1 MRRERFVN
9 DNFFHVYNRGVEKR
23 HIFVDDADRGRFAA
37 YLYFLNDQNFYSEN
51 FIRLGLDLANVQGF
65 ALNKEEKKRE
75 PFVNIVSWCLMPNH
89 FHLLLQQRIDGGVS
103 KFMQKLG
110 TAYTMYFN
118 KRRERSGVLFQ
129 GVFKSRPVA
138 EEIYL
143 THVSRYIHL
152 NSLELRYKNWEE
164 HGVRDADA
172 ALAFLREYRWSSLP
186 TYLGASERKKSFDKI
201 ISTAVLLHFFDSQ
214 PKEYKRFLAE
224 WIQKGVGDL
233 HRSSDNLFKAKP

>member
-1 MRRERFVN
+1 MQRARLAN
-9 DNFFHVYNRGVEKR
+9 DNFYHVYNRGVEKR
-23 HIFVDDADRGRFAA
+23 LIFLDDADRKRFVF
-37 YLYFLNDQNFYSEN
+37 YLYFLNDQNFFSEH
-51 FIRLGLDLANVQGF
+51 FSRLNGQGF
-65 ALNKEEKKRE
+65 ASAKGKRD

-89 FHLLLQQRIDGGVS
+89 FHLLLQQRVDGGVS

-143 THVSRYIHL
+143 THMSRYIHL
-152 NSLELRYKNWEE
+152 NPLELRYKNLEE
-164 HGVRDADA
+164 RGVRDVNA

-186 TYLGASERKKSFDKI
+186 AYLEAPERKKSFDKI

-214 PKEYKRFLAE
+214 PKEYKRFLEE
-224 WIQKGVGDL
+224 WIQKGGGESY
-233 HRSSDNLFKAKP
+233 RSVDDLFKKKP